1 MPPDNEIN
9 QEILQ
14 RLTRVETKLD
24 MMASAR
30 DIAQEALQSTKASH
44 HRLDELKKEVDGVKQ
59 TIKWLIAT
67 TISFAGLFIA
77 AVGLL
82 WKLGG
87 AG

>member
-30 DIAQEALQSTKASH
+30 EIAKRHCS
-44 HRLDELKKEVDGVKQ
+44 
-59 TIKWLIAT
+59 
-67 TISFAGLFIA
+67 
-77 AVGLL
+77 
-82 WKLGG
+82 
-87 AG
+87 